1 VPRLDNGTNG
11 VSRFCGVTTAI
22 EHLLSDARRRRDLPP
37 PAIRRLLRE
46 HAGLTQAEVATALG
60 VGRPAVTRYETGA
73 RDPRGEVRLA
83 YVELLERLAR
93 SPE

>member
-1 VPRLDNGTNG
+1 MVI
-11 VSRFCGVTTAI
+11 AI
-22 EHLLSDARRRRDLPP
+22 DHLLTEARRRRSLPP
-37 PAIRRLLRE
+37 PAIRRLLRK
-46 HAGLTQAEVATALG
+46 HAGLTQAEVATVLG
-60 VGRPAVTRYETGA
+60 VRRPAVTRYETGA